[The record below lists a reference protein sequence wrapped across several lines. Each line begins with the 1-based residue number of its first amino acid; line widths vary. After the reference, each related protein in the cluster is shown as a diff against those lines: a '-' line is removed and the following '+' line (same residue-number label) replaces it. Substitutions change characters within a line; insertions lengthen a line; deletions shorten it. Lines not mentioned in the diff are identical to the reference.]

1 MVTAGSGMRL
11 SEHERGVIREAAAEV
26 FGPDVRVM
34 LFGSRVDDSRRGGD
48 IDLFVEPSDPADIMT
63 KKIRLAAQ
71 LQMRLGEQKIDIVVA
86 SDSSR
91 PIEQEARRTGVV
103 L

>member
-1 MVTAGSGMRL
+1 MRL
-11 SEHERGVIREAAAEV
+11 SEHERGVIRETAAEV
-26 FGPDVRVM
+26 FGPGVRVM

-48 IDLFVEPSDPADIMT
+48 IDLFVETADSADIVM
-63 KKIRLAAQ
+63 KKNRLAAQ

-91 PIEQEARRTGVV
+91 LIEQEARRTGVV

>member
-1 MVTAGSGMRL
+1 MRL
-11 SEHERGVIREAAAEV
+11 SEHERDVIREAATEV

-34 LFGSRVDDSRRGGD
+34 LFGSRVDDTKRGGD
-48 IDLFVEPSDPADIMT
+48 IDLFVEPSDSADIIT

-71 LQMRLGEQKIDIVVA
+71 LQIRLGEQKIDIVVA
-86 SDSSR
+86 ADSTR
-91 PIEQEARRTGVV
+91 LIEQEARRTGVV